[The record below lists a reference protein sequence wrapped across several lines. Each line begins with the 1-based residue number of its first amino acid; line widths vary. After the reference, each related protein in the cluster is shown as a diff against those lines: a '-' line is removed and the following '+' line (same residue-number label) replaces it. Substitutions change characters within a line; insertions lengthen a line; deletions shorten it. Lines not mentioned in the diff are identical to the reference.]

1 MVLTIVQ
8 TAVQEWTVIRMT
20 DTDMLHMA
28 ALETKL
34 SEAEEM
40 LDRADVLLHHA
51 IFVNH
56 NDIKSAYELQCSIQR
71 FLEEK

>member
-1 MVLTIVQ
+1 
-8 TAVQEWTVIRMT
+8 MT

-28 ALETKL
+28 ALEARLT
-34 SEAEEM
+34 EAEKM

-51 IFVNH
+51 ILVNH
-56 NDIKSAYELQCSIQR
+56 NDIKSAYELQCSIKR

>member
-1 MVLTIVQ
+1 
-8 TAVQEWTVIRMT
+8 MT

>member
-1 MVLTIVQ
+1 
-8 TAVQEWTVIRMT
+8 MT
-20 DTDMLHMA
+20 DTDMLHIA

-51 IFVNH
+51 ILVNY
-56 NDIKSAYELQCSIQR
+56 NDIKSADELQRKIR
-71 FLEEK
+71 TFLGE

>member
-1 MVLTIVQ
+1 
-8 TAVQEWTVIRMT
+8 MT

-40 LDRADVLLHHA
+40 LGRADVLLHHA